1 MKNQNDII
9 IKKELTYDE
18 LILLPDDQLK
28 QLFLETRSKIINGQK
43 TKKDTTDIEIYNCYI
58 TKAIEDK
65 SK

>member
-1 MKNQNDII
+1 MENQNDI

-18 LILLPDDQLK
+18 LILLTDDKLK
-28 QLFLETRSKIINGQK
+28 QLFLETRSKIIDGQK
-43 TKKDTTDIEIYNCYI
+43 IKKDTTDIEIYNCYI